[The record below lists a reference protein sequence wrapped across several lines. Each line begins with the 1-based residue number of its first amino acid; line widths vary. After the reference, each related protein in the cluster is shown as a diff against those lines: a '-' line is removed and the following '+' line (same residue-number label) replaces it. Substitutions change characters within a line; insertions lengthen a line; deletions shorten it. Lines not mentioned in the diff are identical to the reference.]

1 MWRFFLITGTFWG
14 MFFVGVGFGG
24 NSRESS
30 IPHVANLIKR
40 CVTK

>member
-1 MWRFFLITGTFWG
+1 MWRSFLMKGTFWG

-30 IPHVANLIKR
+30 IPHNANLLEQR
-40 CVTK
+40 V